1 MKKVEILVMK
11 KSMTRKRRRKVRMDV
26 LSQMEREIR
35 IRKRVHSFC
44 RKTKS
49 NVS

>member
-11 KSMTRKRRRKVRMDV
+11 KSMTRKRRKVRMDV
-26 LSQMEREIR
+26 LSQMEREII
-35 IRKRVHSFC
+35 IRERVHSFC

-49 NVS
+49 NIN